1 MAADDLLADE
11 VALINYT
18 SIAAEHDV
26 AMGKAVHVSAIA
38 ITGGTEQN
46 DYSVANTTA
55 ETTANIT
62 PRPLAVTAAGVSRE
76 YDGSAAATATLSDD
90 RLSGDQVTLSY
101 SASFADKHAG
111 MGKAVHVSAITITGG
126 TEQNDY
132 SVGNTT
138 ADTTANITPR
148 PLAVT
153 AAGVSR
159 QYDGSAAAAV
169 TLSDDRLSGDQ
180 VTLSYSASFA
190 DKHAGMGKAVHVS
203 GITITGGTAQNDY
216 NVGDTMAETT

>member
-26 AMGKAVHVSAIA
+26 AMGKAVHVSAITV
-38 ITGGTEQN
+38 TGGTEQN

-62 PRPLAVTAAGVSRE
+62 PRPLAVTAAGVNRQ
-76 YDGSAAATATLSDD
+76 YDRSAAATVTLSDD
-90 RLSGDQVTLSY
+90 RSSGDQVTLSY
-101 SASFADKHAG
+101 SASFADKDAG

-126 TEQNDY
+126 TEQ
-132 SVGNTT
+132 SE
-138 ADTTANITPR
+138 
-148 PLAVT
+148 
-153 AAGVSR
+153 
-159 QYDGSAAAAV
+159 
-169 TLSDDRLSGDQ
+169 
-180 VTLSYSASFA
+180 
-190 DKHAGMGKAVHVS
+190 
-203 GITITGGTAQNDY
+203 Y